1 MRRACAIVG
10 IAAVMG
16 LVGMGPASAA
26 GNPSGTGPPFQSCQ
40 DQVAA
45 GGTEPGQ
52 AASSPGSPFNEPSA
66 DGSNPGGIGGQH
78 YNEMSQY
85 DVACYQLS
93 HH

>member
-1 MRRACAIVG
+1 MRRAIAIVG
-10 IAAVMG
+10 LAAVMG

-40 DQVAA
+40 DQVA
-45 GGTEPGQ
+45 GGGVEPGN
-52 AASSPGSPFNEPSA
+52 ASASPGSPFNEPS
-66 DGSNPGGIGGQH
+66 GSNPGGIGGQH

-93 HH
+93 NH